1 MVKLTSFQADV
12 RNRFHEIVRTIP
24 NDLAAVR
31 QQVAKPRERI
41 EISSGDP
48 VQVTAGIAEYE
59 LILELTP
66 TCSSRA
72 PLVIRVWGETPGT
85 SAVEVSYAQFEYEY
99 WSAEFVDEFVWAV
112 VKGDVRETLWMYR
125 DKVLKAKTHVKLRS
139 KVYSHLWR
147 PLGGML
153 LGLIFFR
160 DVKKHEIVYEPYT

>member
-12 RNRFHEIVRTIP
+12 RNRFHEIVKTVP
-24 NDLAAVR
+24 NDVAVVR
-31 QQVAKPRERI
+31 EEVAKPRERM

-59 LILELTP
+59 LTLQLIP
-66 TCSSRA
+66 TCSSMA
-72 PLVIRVWGETPGT
+72 HLVIRVWDETPGT
-85 SAVEVSYAQFEYEY
+85 SSVEVSYARFDYVQ
-99 WSAEFVDEFVWAV
+99 WSAEFIDEFVWAV
-112 VKGDVRETLWMYR
+112 IKGDVRETLWMYR

-160 DVKKHEIVYEPYT
+160 AVKKREIAYEPYI